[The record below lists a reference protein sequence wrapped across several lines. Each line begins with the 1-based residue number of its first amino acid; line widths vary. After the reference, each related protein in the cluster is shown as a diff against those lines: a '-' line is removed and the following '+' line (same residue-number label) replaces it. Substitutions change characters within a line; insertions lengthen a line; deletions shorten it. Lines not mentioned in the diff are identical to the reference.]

1 MENSDSIDLNQER
14 KLASEIQNLAVE
26 SSPSED
32 LWPGIEQRI
41 RAYESLP
48 NLNKGESSRRS
59 ETKFYRAK
67 WIPWAI
73 AASLVVSLGSLS
85 ISWQQLEKAEVL
97 LAELEQPRR
106 SNVIEGNVIK
116 GNEVQASYASLDTSS
131 SNGKGLQTQV
141 NLMEQ
146 EFKLARVGLMSRIA
160 MNRSKIDK
168 NLLKD
173 IQERLQEVE
182 SAASILKQAI
192 AEQPN
197 NLVLAELLKTTYQQ
211 ELNVLTQ
218 LAKLDNTI

>member
-1 MENSDSIDLNQER
+1 MKNSDSIDLNQER
-14 KLASEIQNLAVE
+14 KLASEIQSLAVE
-26 SSPSED
+26 GSPSED
-32 LWPGIEQRI
+32 LWPAIEKRI
-41 RAYESLP
+41 RVYESLP
-48 NLNKGESSRRS
+48 KLNKPESSGNS

-97 LAELEQPRR
+97 LAELEQPNR
-106 SNVIEGNVIK
+106 SKTIEAAEAQV
-116 GNEVQASYASLDTSS
+116 SYASLDASS
-131 SNGKGLQTQV
+131 PNEKGLQTQV

-168 NLLKD
+168 SLLKD

-182 SAASILKQAI
+182 SAADVLKQAI